1 GPVDSLLYNDR
12 MAFLDYDLPSRLIA
26 QQPAPDRDGS
36 RLLHLPRDGSIVH
49 RRFRDL
55 PDMLRPSD
63 LLVLNNT
70 RVLQARLF
78 GRRERTAGQWE
89 GLFIQQK
96 ADGLWEVMSQTRGT
110 LRAGEFIQIEPGPLR
125 LELVERLPEGHWQV
139 RPDRP
144 GSFSDLLS
152 VHGHMPLPPYI
163 RKGRAGR

>member
-78 GRRERTAGQWE
+78 GRRESTAGQ
-89 GLFIQQK
+89 GGRVFIPQK
-96 ADGLWEVMSQTRGT
+96 SDGLWGSISPTPGA
-110 LRAGEFIQIEPGPLR
+110 LR
-125 LELVERLPEGHWQV
+125 
-139 RPDRP
+139 
-144 GSFSDLLS
+144 
-152 VHGHMPLPPYI
+152 
-163 RKGRAGR
+163 